1 MPWNPSKKKSVRERQ
16 PASNFLKPKERKYP
30 VKRGGE
36 YSRAGLMAAYKRA
49 RQQGDT
55 AVAAKAARL
64 LKSKFGYTVGGD
76 KKKSKK

>member
-1 MPWNPSKKKSVRERQ
+1 MAWNPSKKKSVREKQ

-64 LKSKFGYTVGGD
+64 LKSKFGYTVGGKGG
-76 KKKSKK
+76 KK